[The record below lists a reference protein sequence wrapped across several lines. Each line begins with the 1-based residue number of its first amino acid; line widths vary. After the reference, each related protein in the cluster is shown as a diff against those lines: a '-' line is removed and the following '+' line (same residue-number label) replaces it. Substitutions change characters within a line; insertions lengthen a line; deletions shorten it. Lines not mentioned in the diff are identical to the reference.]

1 MLAQE
6 IIRIKRD
13 GGTLSRA
20 HFDAF
25 VAGLVDGS
33 WSEGQAA
40 AMAMAVFL
48 KGLSKGETVALTRA
62 MQHSGEVLDWAA
74 SALHG
79 PVLDKPPACE
89 YIAREYAQLRSQA
102 SWGLLLI

>member
-13 GGTLSRA
+13 GGTLQGA
-20 HFDAF
+20 QIDAF
-25 VAGLVDGS
+25 VCGLVDGS

-48 KGLSKGETVALTRA
+48 NGLSKDETVALTLA
-62 MQHSGEVLDWAA
+62 MTHSGEVLDGPAPSCTARCWTNIPPAA
-74 SALHG
+74 SAT
-79 PVLDKPPACE
+79 
-89 YIAREYAQLRSQA
+89 RSA
-102 SWGLLLI
+102 